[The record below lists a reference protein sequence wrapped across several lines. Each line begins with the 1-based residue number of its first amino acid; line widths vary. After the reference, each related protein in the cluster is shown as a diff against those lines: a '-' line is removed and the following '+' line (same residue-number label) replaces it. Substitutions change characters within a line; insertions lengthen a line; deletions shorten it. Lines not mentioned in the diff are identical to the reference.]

1 MLKII
6 LLGWVGGIALMGI
19 NLPLIMQYGK
29 VGRALL
35 LLAFIFYLFKRSV
48 FVSRPF
54 LKAMY
59 SLLCAASLF
68 VVGYQYAENAL
79 VERLQQREMDSKNL
93 DIIVYINQLSEEKD
107 NKVQQSAQVLNL
119 SKDPVNWL
127 LYLKN
132 DNQSMLKSNQELQLG
147 HYYRLS
153 GKTKPAH
160 SYATAGAFDQEKWF
174 IQRNIMSGFIVQYIE
189 PLSLDEIYR
198 LGYQQH
204 SREQQSFFNRFQINI
219 EKLRLTFRHLLE
231 NSSLQQKGLILALLT
246 GDESLLSDETQIQFK
261 QLGIAHLLAIS
272 GPHVLIFAIML
283 SWSCHQVIC
292 RYYPQIYL
300 WKPKQV
306 LMAIPCCFGVLIY
319 TAFVGFEIPAL
330 RTLLSVFIFISFI
343 LLKQPLKPFALLI
356 YSASLLLLMDPFSV
370 LSAGFWLSYGACFI
384 LLRIYQTIV
393 QIPDQHFLSLRSKM
407 IFMTKVLIES
417 QGKIFIALSP
427 LTLLFF
433 QQISWIAPLTNIV
446 AVPIVGGI
454 IVPLNILAACIWFIV
469 KPFGNMLFY
478 FNDILLSILLSCLGL
493 LEKLSLPLQGISLTP
508 LALFAVS
515 LGILILFLPKG
526 ILPKTW
532 GMLCCLPLIVVNKT
546 NQPIQLHILDVG
558 QGQAIFLQQ
567 PEQNW
572 LIDTG
577 GSYDEKIF
585 SIGQNVVVPFL
596 RQQGVKRLDRV
607 VLSHLDQDHSGAFP
621 FIQQEIP
628 VKQVLSNEQSSTTL
642 KQPFQY
648 CHQGQQWQY
657 PELDIQILWP
667 KEKDL
672 AFVHSEQNQY
682 SCVVYLHF
690 KGISDYQ
697 NFLIMG
703 DAGWE
708 AEYELL
714 KDYPSLKVDV
724 LVLGHHGSKHSS
736 AYDFLATLKPKLAIA
751 SAGFDNRYGH
761 PSQEVINRL
770 KALHIPLKS
779 TVEQG
784 TLSFVLEN
792 QKMILHNRRFERLW
806 LRRVP

>member
-6 LLGWVGGIALMGI
+6 LLGWVVGIALMGI

-29 VGRALL
+29 VGKALL

-107 NKVQQSAQVLNL
+107 NKVQQNAQVLNL

-132 DNQSMLKSNQELQLG
+132 DNQSVLKSNQELQLG

-174 IQRNIMSGFIVQYIE
+174 IQRNIMSGFIVQHIE
-189 PLSLDEIYR
+189 PLSRDEIYR

-219 EKLRLTFRHLLE
+219 EKMRLNFRHLLQ
-231 NSSLQQKGLILALLT
+231 NSSLHQKGLILALLT

-283 SWSCHQVIC
+283 SWFCHQVIC

-343 LLKQPLKPFALLI
+343 VLKQPLKPFALLV

-454 IVPLNILAACIWFIV
+454 IVPLNILAACTWFIV
-469 KPFGNMLFY
+469 KPFGNILFY

-628 VKQVLSNEQSSTTL
+628 IKQVLSNEQSSTTL

-672 AFVHSEQNQY
+672 AFVHSQQNQY

-714 KDYPSLKVDV
+714 EDYPSLKVDV

-770 KALHIPLKS
+770 KALHTPLKS

-792 QKMILHNRRFERLW
+792 QKIVLHNRRFERLW

>member
-6 LLGWVGGIALMGI
+6 LLGWIGGIALMGI

-29 VGRALL
+29 VGKALL

-54 LKAMY
+54 LKVMY

-132 DNQSMLKSNQELQLG
+132 DNQRILKSNQELQLG

-231 NSSLQQKGLILALLT
+231 NSSLHQKGLILALLT

-454 IVPLNILAACIWFIV
+454 IVPLNILAACTWFIV

-478 FNDILLSILLSCLGL
+478 FNDILLNILLSCLGL

-628 VKQVLSNEQSSTTL
+628 IKQVLSNEQSSTTL

-672 AFVHSEQNQY
+672 AFVHSQQNQY

-714 KDYPSLKVDV
+714 EDYPSLKVDV

-792 QKMILHNRRFERLW
+792 QKIVLHNRRFERLW

>member
-6 LLGWVGGIALMGI
+6 LLGWVVGIALMGI

-29 VGRALL
+29 VGKALL
-35 LLAFIFYLFKRSV
+35 LLAFLFYLFKRSV

-59 SLLCAASLF
+59 SLLCAASFF

-132 DNQSMLKSNQELQLG
+132 DNQSVLKSNQELQLG

-204 SREQQSFFNRFQINI
+204 LREQQSFFNRFQINI

-272 GPHVLIFAIML
+272 GPHVLIFAMML

-393 QIPDQHFLSLRSKM
+393 QISDQHFLSLRSKM

-454 IVPLNILAACIWFIV
+454 IVPLNIIAACTWFIV

-493 LEKLSLPLQGISLTP
+493 LEKLSLPLQGISPTP

-628 VKQVLSNEQSSTTL
+628 IKQVLSNEQSSTTL

-672 AFVHSEQNQY
+672 AFVHSQQNQY

-690 KGISDYQ
+690 KGISGYQ

>member
-1 MLKII
+1 MFKII

-19 NLPLIMQYGK
+19 DFPLIMQYEK
-29 VGRALL
+29 VGEALL
-35 LLAFIFYLFKRSV
+35 LLAFIFYLYKRSV

-107 NKVQQSAQVLNL
+107 NKVQQNAQVLNL

-132 DNQSMLKSNQELQLG
+132 DNQSMLKSNQELQLC

-219 EKLRLTFRHLLE
+219 EKLRLNFRHLLQ

-300 WKPKQV
+300 WKLKQV

-343 LLKQPLKPFALLI
+343 VLKQPLKPFALLV

-407 IFMTKVLIES
+407 NFMTKVLIES

-454 IVPLNILAACIWFIV
+454 IVPLNILAACTWFIV

-508 LALFAVS
+508 LYLLAISFA
-515 LGILILFLPKG
+515 IIILFLPKG

-532 GMLCCLPLIVVNKT
+532 GILCCLPLVIVNNT
-546 NQPIQLHILDVG
+546 SQQIQLNILDVG
-558 QGQAIFLQQ
+558 QGQAIFLQHF
-567 PEQNW
+567 EQN
-572 LIDTG
+572 
-577 GSYDEKIF
+577 
-585 SIGQNVVVPFL
+585 
-596 RQQGVKRLDRV
+596 
-607 VLSHLDQDHSGAFP
+607 
-621 FIQQEIP
+621 
-628 VKQVLSNEQSSTTL
+628 
-642 KQPFQY
+642 
-648 CHQGQQWQY
+648 
-657 PELDIQILWP
+657 
-667 KEKDL
+667 
-672 AFVHSEQNQY
+672 
-682 SCVVYLHF
+682 
-690 KGISDYQ
+690 
-697 NFLIMG
+697 
-703 DAGWE
+703 
-708 AEYELL
+708 
-714 KDYPSLKVDV
+714 
-724 LVLGHHGSKHSS
+724 
-736 AYDFLATLKPKLAIA
+736 
-751 SAGFDNRYGH
+751 
-761 PSQEVINRL
+761 
-770 KALHIPLKS
+770 
-779 TVEQG
+779 
-784 TLSFVLEN
+784 
-792 QKMILHNRRFERLW
+792 
-806 LRRVP
+806 

>member
-1 MLKII
+1 MFKII

-19 NLPLIMQYGK
+19 DFPLIMQYEK
-29 VGRALL
+29 VGEALL
-35 LLAFIFYLFKRSV
+35 LLAFIFYLYKRSV

-107 NKVQQSAQVLNL
+107 NKVQQNAQVLNL

-219 EKLRLTFRHLLE
+219 EKLRLNFRHLLQ

-300 WKPKQV
+300 WKLKQV

-343 LLKQPLKPFALLI
+343 VLKQPLKPFALLV

-407 IFMTKVLIES
+407 NFMTKVLIES

-454 IVPLNILAACIWFIV
+454 IVPLNILAACTWFIV

-508 LALFAVS
+508 LYLLAISFA
-515 LGILILFLPKG
+515 IIILFLPKG

-532 GMLCCLPLIVVNKT
+532 GILCCLPLVIVNNT
-546 NQPIQLHILDVG
+546 SQQIQLNILDVG
-558 QGQAIFLQQ
+558 QGQAIFLQHF
-567 PEQNW
+567 EQNW

-585 SIGQNVVVPFL
+585 
-596 RQQGVKRLDRV
+596 
-607 VLSHLDQDHSGAFP
+607 
-621 FIQQEIP
+621 
-628 VKQVLSNEQSSTTL
+628 
-642 KQPFQY
+642 
-648 CHQGQQWQY
+648 
-657 PELDIQILWP
+657 
-667 KEKDL
+667 
-672 AFVHSEQNQY
+672 
-682 SCVVYLHF
+682 
-690 KGISDYQ
+690 
-697 NFLIMG
+697 
-703 DAGWE
+703 
-708 AEYELL
+708 
-714 KDYPSLKVDV
+714 
-724 LVLGHHGSKHSS
+724 
-736 AYDFLATLKPKLAIA
+736 
-751 SAGFDNRYGH
+751 
-761 PSQEVINRL
+761 
-770 KALHIPLKS
+770 
-779 TVEQG
+779 
-784 TLSFVLEN
+784 
-792 QKMILHNRRFERLW
+792 
-806 LRRVP
+806 

>member
-469 KPFGNMLFY
+469 KPFGNILFY

-628 VKQVLSNEQSSTTL
+628 VKQVLSNEQSFTTL

-672 AFVHSEQNQY
+672 AFVHSQQNQY

>member
-6 LLGWVGGIALMGI
+6 LLGWVVGIALMGI

-29 VGRALL
+29 VGKALL

-107 NKVQQSAQVLNL
+107 NKVQQNAQVLNL

-132 DNQSMLKSNQELQLG
+132 DNQSVLKSNQELQLG

-174 IQRNIMSGFIVQYIE
+174 IQRNIMSGFIVQHIE
-189 PLSLDEIYR
+189 PLSRDEIYR

-219 EKLRLTFRHLLE
+219 EKLRLNFRHLLQ

-283 SWSCHQVIC
+283 SWFCHQVIC

-343 LLKQPLKPFALLI
+343 VLKQPLKPFALLI

-454 IVPLNILAACIWFIV
+454 IVPLNILAACTWFIV

-628 VKQVLSNEQSSTTL
+628 IKQVLSNEQSSTTL

-672 AFVHSEQNQY
+672 AFVHSQQNQY

-736 AYDFLATLKPKLAIA
+736 AYDFLATLKPKLTIA

-792 QKMILHNRRFERLW
+792 QKIVLHNRRFERLW

>member
-59 SLLCAASLF
+59 FLLCAASLF

-628 VKQVLSNEQSSTTL
+628 VKQVLSNEQSFTTL

-672 AFVHSEQNQY
+672 AFVHSQQNQY

>member
-19 NLPLIMQYGK
+19 HLPLIMQYGK

-343 LLKQPLKPFALLI
+343 VLKQPLKPFALLI

-454 IVPLNILAACIWFIV
+454 IVPLNIIAACTWFIA

-672 AFVHSEQNQY
+672 AFVHSQQNQY

>member
-29 VGRALL
+29 VGKALL
-35 LLAFIFYLFKRSV
+35 LLAFLFYLFKRSV

-132 DNQSMLKSNQELQLG
+132 DNQSVLKSNQELQLG

-160 SYATAGAFDQEKWF
+160 SYATAGAFDHEKWF
-174 IQRNIMSGFIVQYIE
+174 IQRNMMSGFIVQHIE
-189 PLSLDEIYR
+189 PLSHDEIYR

-231 NSSLQQKGLILALLT
+231 SSSLQQKGLILALLT

-261 QLGIAHLLAIS
+261 HLGIAHLLAIS
-272 GPHVLIFAIML
+272 GPHVLIFAMML
-283 SWSCHQVIC
+283 SWVCHQLIC

-454 IVPLNILAACIWFIV
+454 IVPLNIIAACTWFIV

-532 GMLCCLPLIVVNKT
+532 GMLCCIPLIVVNKT

-596 RQQGVKRLDRV
+596 RQQGVTRLDRV

-628 VKQVLSNEQSSTTL
+628 IKQVLSNEQSSTTL

-672 AFVHSEQNQY
+672 AFVHSQQNQY
-682 SCVVYLHF
+682 ACVVYLHF

-770 KALHIPLKS
+770 KALHIPHKS

-792 QKMILHNRRFERLW
+792 QKMILHNRRFEHLW

>member
-6 LLGWVGGIALMGI
+6 LLGWVVGIALMGI

-29 VGRALL
+29 VGKALL

-107 NKVQQSAQVLNL
+107 NKVQQNAQVLNL

-132 DNQSMLKSNQELQLG
+132 DNQSVLNSNQELQLG

-174 IQRNIMSGFIVQYIE
+174 IQRNIMSGFIVQHIE
-189 PLSLDEIYR
+189 PLSRDEIYR

-219 EKLRLTFRHLLE
+219 EKLRLNFRHLLQ
-231 NSSLQQKGLILALLT
+231 NSSLHQKGLILALLT

-261 QLGIAHLLAIS
+261 QLGIANLLAIS

-283 SWSCHQVIC
+283 SWFCHQVIC

-343 LLKQPLKPFALLI
+343 VLKQPLKPFALLV

-454 IVPLNILAACIWFIV
+454 IVPLNILAACTWFIV

-478 FNDILLSILLSCLGL
+478 FNDILLNILLSCLGL

-621 FIQQEIP
+621 VIQQEFPI
-628 VKQVLSNEQSSTTL
+628 KQVLSNEQSSTTL

-770 KALHIPLKS
+770 KALHTPLKS

>member
-792 QKMILHNRRFERLW
+792 QKIVLHKRRFERLW

>member
-6 LLGWVGGIALMGI
+6 LLGWIGGIALMGI

-29 VGRALL
+29 VGKALL

-54 LKAMY
+54 LKVMY

-132 DNQSMLKSNQELQLG
+132 DNQSILKSNQELQLG

-219 EKLRLTFRHLLE
+219 EKLRLTFRHLLQ
-231 NSSLQQKGLILALLT
+231 NSSLHQKGLILALLT

-343 LLKQPLKPFALLI
+343 LLKQPLKPFALLV

-454 IVPLNILAACIWFIV
+454 IVPLNIIAACTWFIA

-672 AFVHSEQNQY
+672 AFVHSQQNQY

-714 KDYPSLKVDV
+714 EDYPSLKVDV

-792 QKMILHNRRFERLW
+792 QKIVLHNLRFERLW

>member
-6 LLGWVGGIALMGI
+6 LLGWVVGIALMGI

-29 VGRALL
+29 VGKALL

-107 NKVQQSAQVLNL
+107 NKVQQNAQVLNL

-132 DNQSMLKSNQELQLG
+132 DNQSVLNSNQELQLG

-174 IQRNIMSGFIVQYIE
+174 IQRNIMSGFIVQHIE
-189 PLSLDEIYR
+189 PLSRDEIYR

-219 EKLRLTFRHLLE
+219 EKLRLNFRHLLQ
-231 NSSLQQKGLILALLT
+231 NSSLHQKGLILALLT

-283 SWSCHQVIC
+283 SWFCHQVIC

-343 LLKQPLKPFALLI
+343 VLKQPLKPFALLV

-454 IVPLNILAACIWFIV
+454 IVPLNILAACTWFIV

-478 FNDILLSILLSCLGL
+478 FNDILLNILLSCLGL

-621 FIQQEIP
+621 VIQQEFPI
-628 VKQVLSNEQSSTTL
+628 KQVLSNEQSSTTL

-770 KALHIPLKS
+770 KALHTPLKS

>member
-1 MLKII
+1 MFKII

-19 NLPLIMQYGK
+19 DFPLIMQYEK
-29 VGRALL
+29 VGEALL
-35 LLAFIFYLFKRSV
+35 LLAFIFYLYKRSV

-107 NKVQQSAQVLNL
+107 NKVQQNAQVLNL

-219 EKLRLTFRHLLE
+219 EKLRLNFRHLLQ

-300 WKPKQV
+300 WKLKQV

-343 LLKQPLKPFALLI
+343 VLKQPLKPFALLV

-407 IFMTKVLIES
+407 NFMTKVLIES

-454 IVPLNILAACIWFIV
+454 IVPLNILAACTWFIV

-508 LALFAVS
+508 LYLLAISFA
-515 LGILILFLPKG
+515 IIILFLPKG

-532 GMLCCLPLIVVNKT
+532 GILCCLPLVIVNNT
-546 NQPIQLHILDVG
+546 SQQIQLNILDVG
-558 QGQAIFLQQ
+558 Q
-567 PEQNW
+567 
-572 LIDTG
+572 
-577 GSYDEKIF
+577 
-585 SIGQNVVVPFL
+585 
-596 RQQGVKRLDRV
+596 
-607 VLSHLDQDHSGAFP
+607 
-621 FIQQEIP
+621 
-628 VKQVLSNEQSSTTL
+628 
-642 KQPFQY
+642 
-648 CHQGQQWQY
+648 
-657 PELDIQILWP
+657 
-667 KEKDL
+667 
-672 AFVHSEQNQY
+672 
-682 SCVVYLHF
+682 
-690 KGISDYQ
+690 
-697 NFLIMG
+697 
-703 DAGWE
+703 
-708 AEYELL
+708 
-714 KDYPSLKVDV
+714 
-724 LVLGHHGSKHSS
+724 
-736 AYDFLATLKPKLAIA
+736 
-751 SAGFDNRYGH
+751 
-761 PSQEVINRL
+761 
-770 KALHIPLKS
+770 
-779 TVEQG
+779 
-784 TLSFVLEN
+784 
-792 QKMILHNRRFERLW
+792 
-806 LRRVP
+806 

>member
-1 MLKII
+1 MFKII

-19 NLPLIMQYGK
+19 DFPLIMQYEK
-29 VGRALL
+29 VGEALL
-35 LLAFIFYLFKRSV
+35 LLAFIFYLYKRSV

-107 NKVQQSAQVLNL
+107 NKVQQNAQVLNL

-132 DNQSMLKSNQELQLG
+132 DNQSVLKSNQELQLG

-174 IQRNIMSGFIVQYIE
+174 IQRNIMSGFIVQHIE
-189 PLSLDEIYR
+189 PLSRDEIYR

-219 EKLRLTFRHLLE
+219 EKLRLNFRHLLQ

-283 SWSCHQVIC
+283 SWFCHQVIC

-343 LLKQPLKPFALLI
+343 VLKQPLKPFALLV

-454 IVPLNILAACIWFIV
+454 IVPLNILAACTWFIV

-628 VKQVLSNEQSSTTL
+628 IKQVLSNEQSSTTL

-703 DAGWE
+703 DAGGE

-714 KDYPSLKVDV
+714 EDYPSLKVDV

-761 PSQEVINRL
+761 PSQEVTNRL

-792 QKMILHNRRFERLW
+792 QKIVLHNRRFERLW

>member
-1 MLKII
+1 MFKII

-29 VGRALL
+29 VGKALL

-343 LLKQPLKPFALLI
+343 LLKQPLKPFVLLI

-454 IVPLNILAACIWFIV
+454 IVPLNILAACTWFIV

-628 VKQVLSNEQSSTTL
+628 IKQVLSNEQSSTTL

-714 KDYPSLKVDV
+714 EDYPSLKVDV

-792 QKMILHNRRFERLW
+792 QKIVLHNRRFERLW

>member
-1 MLKII
+1 
-6 LLGWVGGIALMGI
+6 
-19 NLPLIMQYGK
+19 
-29 VGRALL
+29 
-35 LLAFIFYLFKRSV
+35 
-48 FVSRPF
+48 
-54 LKAMY
+54 
-59 SLLCAASLF
+59 
-68 VVGYQYAENAL
+68 
-79 VERLQQREMDSKNL
+79 
-93 DIIVYINQLSEEKD
+93 
-107 NKVQQSAQVLNL
+107 
-119 SKDPVNWL
+119 
-127 LYLKN
+127 
-132 DNQSMLKSNQELQLG
+132 
-147 HYYRLS
+147 
-153 GKTKPAH
+153 
-160 SYATAGAFDQEKWF
+160 
-174 IQRNIMSGFIVQYIE
+174 
-189 PLSLDEIYR
+189 
-198 LGYQQH
+198 
-204 SREQQSFFNRFQINI
+204 
-219 EKLRLTFRHLLE
+219 
-231 NSSLQQKGLILALLT
+231 
-246 GDESLLSDETQIQFK
+246 
-261 QLGIAHLLAIS
+261 
-272 GPHVLIFAIML
+272 
-283 SWSCHQVIC
+283 
-292 RYYPQIYL
+292 
-300 WKPKQV
+300 
-306 LMAIPCCFGVLIY
+306 
-319 TAFVGFEIPAL
+319 
-330 RTLLSVFIFISFI
+330 LSVFIFISFI
-343 LLKQPLKPFALLI
+343 LLKQPLKLFALLI

-454 IVPLNILAACIWFIV
+454 IVPLNIIAACTWFIA

-585 SIGQNVVVPFL
+585 SIGQNVVAPFL

-628 VKQVLSNEQSSTTL
+628 IKQVLSNEQSSTTL

-672 AFVHSEQNQY
+672 AFVHSQQNQY

-784 TLSFVLEN
+784 MLSFVLEN

>member
-29 VGRALL
+29 VGKALL
-35 LLAFIFYLFKRSV
+35 LLAFLFYLFKRSV

-79 VERLQQREMDSKNL
+79 VERLQQREMDSKKF

-132 DNQSMLKSNQELQLG
+132 DNKSVLKSNQELQLG

-174 IQRNIMSGFIVQYIE
+174 IQRNMMSGFIVNHIE
-189 PLSLDEIYR
+189 SLSLSDIYG

-204 SREQQSFFNRFQINI
+204 LKEQQSFFNRFQINI
-219 EKLRLTFRHLLE
+219 EKLRLNFRHLLQ
-231 NSSLQQKGLILALLT
+231 NSSLHQKGLILALLT

-283 SWSCHQVIC
+283 SWFCHQVIC

-343 LLKQPLKPFALLI
+343 VLKQPLKPFALLV

-454 IVPLNILAACIWFIV
+454 IVPLNILAACTWFIV

-628 VKQVLSNEQSSTTL
+628 IKQVLSNEQSSTTL

-672 AFVHSEQNQY
+672 AFVHSQQNQY

-714 KDYPSLKVDV
+714 EDYPSLKVDV

-792 QKMILHNRRFERLW
+792 QKIVLHNRRFERLW

>member
-672 AFVHSEQNQY
+672 AFVHSQQNQY

>member
-29 VGRALL
+29 VGKALL

-107 NKVQQSAQVLNL
+107 NKVQQNAQVLNL

-132 DNQSMLKSNQELQLG
+132 DNQSVLKSNQELQLG

-174 IQRNIMSGFIVQYIE
+174 IQRNIMSGFIVQHIE
-189 PLSLDEIYR
+189 PLSRDEIYR

-219 EKLRLTFRHLLE
+219 EKLRLNFRHLLQ
-231 NSSLQQKGLILALLT
+231 NSSLHQKGLILALLT

-283 SWSCHQVIC
+283 SWFCHQVIC

-343 LLKQPLKPFALLI
+343 VLKQPLKPFALLV

-454 IVPLNILAACIWFIV
+454 IVPLNILAACTWFIV

-478 FNDILLSILLSCLGL
+478 FNDILLNILLSCLGL

-621 FIQQEIP
+621 VIQQEFPI
-628 VKQVLSNEQSSTTL
+628 KQVLSNEQSSTTL

-703 DAGWE
+703 DAGW
-708 AEYELL
+708 
-714 KDYPSLKVDV
+714 
-724 LVLGHHGSKHSS
+724 
-736 AYDFLATLKPKLAIA
+736 
-751 SAGFDNRYGH
+751 
-761 PSQEVINRL
+761 
-770 KALHIPLKS
+770 
-779 TVEQG
+779 
-784 TLSFVLEN
+784 
-792 QKMILHNRRFERLW
+792 
-806 LRRVP
+806 

>member
-672 AFVHSEQNQY
+672 AFVHSQQNQY

-724 LVLGHHGSKHSS
+724 LVLGHHGSKQSS

>member
-59 SLLCAASLF
+59 SLLCAANLF

-261 QLGIAHLLAIS
+261 HLGISHLLAIS

-343 LLKQPLKPFALLI
+343 VLKQPLKAFALFV

-454 IVPLNILAACIWFIV
+454 IVPLNIIAACTWFIA

-672 AFVHSEQNQY
+672 AFVHSQQNQY

-714 KDYPSLKVDV
+714 EDYPSLKVDV

>member
-29 VGRALL
+29 VGKALL
-35 LLAFIFYLFKRSV
+35 LLAFLFYLFKRSV

-231 NSSLQQKGLILALLT
+231 NSSLHQKGLILALLT

-343 LLKQPLKPFALLI
+343 VLKQPLKPFALLI

-393 QIPDQHFLSLRSKM
+393 QIPDQHFLSLRLKM

-427 LTLLFF
+427 LTLLIF

-454 IVPLNILAACIWFIV
+454 IVPLNILAACTWFIV

-478 FNDILLSILLSCLGL
+478 FNDILLNILLSCLGL

-532 GMLCCLPLIVVNKT
+532 GMLCCIPLIVVNKT
-546 NQPIQLHILDVG
+546 NQPIQFHILDVG

-628 VKQVLSNEQSSTTL
+628 IKQVLSNEQSSTTL

-672 AFVHSEQNQY
+672 AFVHSQQNQY

-714 KDYPSLKVDV
+714 EDYPSLKVDV
-724 LVLGHHGSKHSS
+724 LVLGHHGSKHNS

-792 QKMILHNRRFERLW
+792 QKIVLHNRRFERLW

>member
-1 MLKII
+1 
-6 LLGWVGGIALMGI
+6 
-19 NLPLIMQYGK
+19 
-29 VGRALL
+29 
-35 LLAFIFYLFKRSV
+35 
-48 FVSRPF
+48 
-54 LKAMY
+54 MY

-107 NKVQQSAQVLNL
+107 NKVQQNAQVLNL

-132 DNQSMLKSNQELQLG
+132 DNQSILKSNQELQLG

-189 PLSLDEIYR
+189 PLSLDQIYR

-283 SWSCHQVIC
+283 SWFCHQVIC

-343 LLKQPLKPFALLI
+343 VLKQPLKPFALLV

-454 IVPLNILAACIWFIV
+454 IVPLNILAACTWFIV

-628 VKQVLSNEQSSTTL
+628 IKQVLSNEQSSTTL

-714 KDYPSLKVDV
+714 EDYPSLKVDV

-792 QKMILHNRRFERLW
+792 QKIVLHNRRFERLW

>member
-19 NLPLIMQYGK
+19 HLPLIMQYGK

-59 SLLCAASLF
+59 SLLCAANLF

-283 SWSCHQVIC
+283 SWSCYQVIC

-454 IVPLNILAACIWFIV
+454 IVPLNIIAACTWFIA

-672 AFVHSEQNQY
+672 AFVHSQQNQY

>member
-6 LLGWVGGIALMGI
+6 LLGWVVGIALMGI

-29 VGRALL
+29 VGKALL

-107 NKVQQSAQVLNL
+107 NKVQQNAQVLNL

-132 DNQSMLKSNQELQLG
+132 DNQSVLKSNQELQLG

-174 IQRNIMSGFIVQYIE
+174 IQRNIMSGFIVQHIE
-189 PLSLDEIYR
+189 PLSRDEIYR

-219 EKLRLTFRHLLE
+219 EKLRLNFRHLLQ
-231 NSSLQQKGLILALLT
+231 NSSLHQKGLILALLT

-272 GPHVLIFAIML
+272 GPHVLIFAMML
-283 SWSCHQVIC
+283 SWFCHQVIC

-343 LLKQPLKPFALLI
+343 LLKQPLKPFALLL

-433 QQISWIAPLTNIV
+433 QQISWVAPLTNIV

-454 IVPLNILAACIWFIV
+454 IVPLNILAACTWFIA

-532 GMLCCLPLIVVNKT
+532 GMLCCIPLIVVNKT

-558 QGQAIFLQQ
+558 QGQAIFLQHS
-567 PEQNW
+567 EQNW

-596 RQQGVKRLDRV
+596 RQQGVRQLDHV

-621 FIQQEIP
+621 IIEQEIP
-628 VKQVLSNEQSSTTL
+628 VTQLISNEQLPNYL

-648 CHQGQQWQY
+648 CHQGQQWHY

-672 AFVHSEQNQY
+672 VFVASNQNQY
-682 SCVVYLHF
+682 SCVVYLQF
-690 KGISDYQ
+690 KKVAGYQ

-714 KDYPSLKVDV
+714 KDYPNLKIDV

-761 PSQEVINRL
+761 PSQQVIARL

-792 QKMILHNRRFERLW
+792 HKIVLHDRRLDRLW
-806 LRRVP
+806 LSRGF

>member
-1 MLKII
+1 MFKII

-19 NLPLIMQYGK
+19 DFPLIMQYEK
-29 VGRALL
+29 VGEALL
-35 LLAFIFYLFKRSV
+35 LLAFIFYLYKRSV

-107 NKVQQSAQVLNL
+107 NKVQQNAQVLNL

-132 DNQSMLKSNQELQLG
+132 DNQSVLKSNQELQLG

-174 IQRNIMSGFIVQYIE
+174 IQRNIMSGFIVQHIE
-189 PLSLDEIYR
+189 PLSRDEIYR

-219 EKLRLTFRHLLE
+219 EKLRLNFRHLLQ

-283 SWSCHQVIC
+283 SWFCHQVIC

-343 LLKQPLKPFALLI
+343 VLKQPLKPFALLV

-454 IVPLNILAACIWFIV
+454 IVPLNILAACTWFIV

-628 VKQVLSNEQSSTTL
+628 IKQVLSNEQSSTTL

-703 DAGWE
+703 DAGGE

-714 KDYPSLKVDV
+714 EDYPSLKVDV

-761 PSQEVINRL
+761 PSQEVTNRL

-792 QKMILHNRRFERLW
+792 QKIVLQNRRFERLW

>member
-6 LLGWVGGIALMGI
+6 LLGWVVGIALMGI

-29 VGRALL
+29 VGKALL

-107 NKVQQSAQVLNL
+107 NKVQQNAQVLNL

-132 DNQSMLKSNQELQLG
+132 DNQSVLKSNQELQLG

-174 IQRNIMSGFIVQYIE
+174 IQRNIMSGFIVQHIE
-189 PLSLDEIYR
+189 PLSRDEIYR

-219 EKLRLTFRHLLE
+219 EKLRLNFRHLLQ
-231 NSSLQQKGLILALLT
+231 NSSLHQKGLILALLT

-283 SWSCHQVIC
+283 SWFCHQVIC

-343 LLKQPLKPFALLI
+343 VLKQPLKPFALLV

-454 IVPLNILAACIWFIV
+454 IVPLNILAACTWFIV

-628 VKQVLSNEQSSTTL
+628 IKQVLSNEQSSTTL

-714 KDYPSLKVDV
+714 EDYPSLKVDV

-792 QKMILHNRRFERLW
+792 QKIVLHNRRFERLW

>member
-59 SLLCAASLF
+59 SLLCAANLF

-79 VERLQQREMDSKNL
+79 VERIQQREMDSKNL

-189 PLSLDEIYR
+189 PLSHDEIYR

-454 IVPLNILAACIWFIV
+454 IVPLNIIAACTWFIA

-478 FNDILLSILLSCLGL
+478 FNDILLSILLSCLDL

-607 VLSHLDQDHSGAFP
+607 VLSHLDQDHSGAFS

-672 AFVHSEQNQY
+672 AFVHSQQNQY

-708 AEYELL
+708 TEYELL

>member
-29 VGRALL
+29 VGKALL
-35 LLAFIFYLFKRSV
+35 LLAFLFYLFKRSV

-59 SLLCAASLF
+59 SLLCAASFF

-79 VERLQQREMDSKNL
+79 VERLQQREIDSKNL

-132 DNQSMLKSNQELQLG
+132 DNQSVLKSNQELQLG

-160 SYATAGAFDQEKWF
+160 SYATPGAFDQEKWF
-174 IQRNIMSGFIVQYIE
+174 IQRNMMSGFIVQHIE
-189 PLSLDEIYR
+189 PLSRDEIYR

-283 SWSCHQVIC
+283 SWFCHQVIC

-343 LLKQPLKPFALLI
+343 VLKQPLKPFALFV

-446 AVPIVGGI
+446 AVPIVGGV

-478 FNDILLSILLSCLGL
+478 FNDILLNILLSCLGL

-628 VKQVLSNEQSSTTL
+628 IKQVLSNEQSSTTL

-672 AFVHSEQNQY
+672 AFVHSQQNQY

-690 KGISDYQ
+690 KGISGYQ
-697 NFLIMG
+697 NFLIMR

-779 TVEQG
+779 TVELG
-784 TLSFVLEN
+784 ELSFVLEN
-792 QKMILHNRRFERLW
+792 QKMVLHNRRFERLW